1 MPHTFIIFGASGDL
15 THRKLVPALYHLF
28 RKGRL
33 PKDTRIVGFSR
44 TAFTHDEWRTD
55 LAKAVARFVGNDFDA
70 GLWDRFSQNIY
81 YHAGDIGRAEDFTE
95 LANHGRRRSRRRPP
109 RRILRLGRRRPRH
122 VPKPPAAAP
131 DDHSDGSAGALRS
144 RSGPQRKSEGAT
156 GHSPDEARRCLPR
169 HPPWP
174 V

>member
-1 MPHTFIIFGASGDL
+1 MQHTFVILGASGDL

-44 TAFTHDEWRTD
+44 TAFTHDEWRSD

-81 YHAGDIGRAEDFTE
+81 YHAGDIGRAEDFIT
-95 LANHGRRRSRRRPP
+95 LARLLSEIEKAENSTRVYYLATAPQFYVHAIEQLGHAGLAQENGGQRRVIIENPFGTDLAS
-109 RRILRLGRRRPRH
+109 PRH
-122 VPKPPAAAP
+122 LNSVVHAVF
-131 DDHSDGSAGALRS
+131 
-144 RSGPQRKSEGAT
+144 SE
-156 GHSPDEARRCLPR
+156 RQ
-169 HPPWP
+169 
-174 V
+174 